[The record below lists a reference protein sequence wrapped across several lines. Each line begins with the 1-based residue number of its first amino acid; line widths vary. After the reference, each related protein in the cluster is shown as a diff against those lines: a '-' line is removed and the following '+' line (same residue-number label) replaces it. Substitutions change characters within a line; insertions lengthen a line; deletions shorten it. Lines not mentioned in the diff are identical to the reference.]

1 MLLFSSSVK
10 IKCKMEYKKK
20 ANKYKSPKG
29 KTSCPGSNLSRVPAV
44 KMARMLAYG
53 EMRGFL

>member
-1 MLLFSSSVK
+1 
-10 IKCKMEYKKK
+10 MEYKKK

-44 KMARMLAYG
+44 KIARTLAYG